1 MRATLLLGLILFV
14 STPVLARAQ
23 QFNVPVSASGLV
35 CATVTS
41 AACPNGDTFDIS
53 GSIDV
58 SAHVNT
64 GSGLNGDRV
73 TLFGNFRETATDTCT
88 GVVYAEQFANKKV
101 SGSFSFTPGVAMTE
115 SFAFDT
121 TNLGL
126 NDMVDAVLFLTIDA
140 DEHLSATA
148 GDVSMFC
155 F

>member
-1 MRATLLLGLILFV
+1 MRPTLLLGLILFL
-14 STPVLARAQ
+14 STPALARAQ

-41 AACPNGDTFDIS
+41 EACPNGDTFDIN

-58 SAHVNT
+58 SAHV
-64 GSGLNGDRV
+64 SKDRV
-73 TLFGNFRETATDTCT
+73 TIFGNFREVATDTCT
-88 GVVYAEQFANKKV
+88 GVVYAETFGNKKV
-101 SGSFSFTPGVAMTE
+101 SGSFNFTPGVASTQD
-115 SFAFDT
+115 FAFDT

-126 NDMVDAVLFLTIDA
+126 NDVVTAVLFLTVNA
-140 DEHLSATA
+140 DGALSASA